1 MIGRALPLL
10 LASALALAACGGD
23 TETTTVGADAEGEAT
38 LEADTAAIEKLIVE
52 YGASTGAE
60 GCDFYSRDFL
70 AREAGGL
77 KSCRRDTD
85 QDAVT
90 FTVNDV
96 SVDGN
101 TASVTV
107 EVVGGGGQPLVYP
120 LIREGE
126 PSDVYDGW
134 KLSDG
139 SKRSSSVEETSE
151 APSATESTIAR
162 SKDDTV
168 PVDTPAD
175 RADAYAGCIE
185 GRGAKNVKQDEFPS
199 VDFSGGG
206 SPVRAMF
213 GASEGDA
220 EQGLATLKKRNPFF
234 AERFGTVVVY
244 TIGDP
249 LADDLDIGLGCVK
262 EIG

>member
-52 YGASTGAE
+52 YGAATGAE

-139 SKRSSSVEETSE
+139 SKRSSSVEETS
-151 APSATESTIAR
+151 APPATESTIAR

-206 SPVRAMF
+206 SRVNAVF
-213 GASEGDA
+213 GADEADA
-220 EQGLATLKKRNPFF
+220 EQGLASIRGRKPFF
-234 AERFGTVVVY
+234 AERYGTIVLYSV
-244 TIGDP
+244 GDP
-249 LADDLDIGLGCVK
+249 LADDLDTGVACAEETG
-262 EIG
+262 